1 MSLDGPYQKDRCMD
15 SKKTHYKAEQS
26 KQAVET
32 TKLKGAGA
40 VPRKRKRIA
49 LSSALAVFLTF
60 TLAFSSFAWGA
71 ANDVSSIIFPNDAI
85 SDIPA
90 GDTQDSVALD
100 GENKANEITEANAT
114 DQEDNARSLDESAG
128 NADNEAFAEEPSTT
142 DADVGIGVAE
152 VNEGDADNDKGI
164 GPFAEVENAP
174 YIDADGN
181 RVTLPSGV
189 SATVVTA
196 DDTTLADGWYI
207 VNNDVTISERITI
220 SGNVNLILGDGYTFT
235 AGKGIQVGSGTS
247 LSIYAQSTSAGSMGS
262 LVANVFGEDTLTAIG
277 GSNTKGCGDITIN
290 GGAIRVTGGRTG
302 AAIGGASGGTGGNIQ
317 INGGIVTAL
326 AGTDGAA
333 IGGGAFGGTAG
344 TITINGGTV
353 NATGGQRSAA
363 IGGGSSGNGGTI
375 TINGGTVNATGGDY
389 SCAIG
394 GGLSGEGGNIT
405 INGGN
410 VSAKSISVDCAA
422 IGGSSRASGGNI
434 ALNGGFIDAQGVT
447 PTAGGDIGPGIGNG
461 EGGAGCTLSTTDSGS
476 AFITTNMINGS
487 EAPLISCIY
496 FIGANGYVRGDQ
508 ALAKD
513 LHLSQSQSL
522 SISSGSTLRVPTGIT
537 LTNDGKLFDNGMLIN
552 NGTIVNNG
560 GTRVLGSA
568 KLTNKGIF
576 TNNGTLEVLG
586 TLESTGTIE
595 GTGAFSGNKASQS
608 APSAPQK
615 QSVTESSVTLVP
627 MTTSGNGD
635 LQYGY
640 SSDGTVPASWQTSN
654 TFTGLSADTT
664 YTFFAR
670 YEGNTYFEA
679 ATSAGT
685 SIATAAIRSGHV
697 ENVTDAS
704 LNYLGADFVLPGDAV
719 ADAILPAYARK
730 QLSLGK
736 DVDIWMESNRIT
748 DGSISSA
755 VESELGDFLP
765 TAYFGLTSYWQ
776 VEGETPVQAA
786 AETRDDAMVMVRL
799 KLPDSAINTDPS
811 ITREYK
817 VVCAYNGV
825 ATPLITRY
833 DPDSQTVE
841 FRTNRFAFFCLACK
855 DTRDGKTVYPVMVRD
870 SYAQD
875 SGQGQYAAGDTVVVN
890 AGARDG
896 YMVEFW
902 NGTPSDK
909 IHFTII
915 DSSHASFVMPEG
927 AVMVSPQ
934 WVRIGD
940 ISDVTDVE
948 ANAFRAKLMNSG
960 VDLAERVLPADAF
973 AQLPALKN
981 VDIWLKSVEGIS
993 DADAALVAENLGD
1006 WTLASEVDLALFY
1019 KMDGVETQIHETNKP
1034 VTVQLTLPDSV
1045 INADASKTR
1054 TYEVLR
1060 VHEGAVSV
1068 IPVTFD
1074 ADAKTLTFE
1083 TDRFSAYAIAYKDA
1097 AATTPGGEDPGDN
1110 GSNNGSANGSSS
1122 GDNDAAGVL
1131 SATGDSV
1138 GALVVLLLSMVVAA
1152 GILGARH
1159 RRASSA
1165 QKGKHASR

>member
-1 MSLDGPYQKDRCMD
+1 
-15 SKKTHYKAEQS
+15 
-26 KQAVET
+26 V
-32 TKLKGAGA
+32 
-40 VPRKRKRIA
+40 
-49 LSSALAVFLTF
+49 
-60 TLAFSSFAWGA
+60 
-71 ANDVSSIIFPNDAI
+71 
-85 SDIPA
+85 
-90 GDTQDSVALD
+90 
-100 GENKANEITEANAT
+100 
-114 DQEDNARSLDESAG
+114 
-128 NADNEAFAEEPSTT
+128 
-142 DADVGIGVAE
+142 
-152 VNEGDADNDKGI
+152 
-164 GPFAEVENAP
+164 
-174 YIDADGN
+174 
-181 RVTLPSGV
+181 
-189 SATVVTA
+189 
-196 DDTTLADGWYI
+196 
-207 VNNDVTISERITI
+207 
-220 SGNVNLILGDGYTFT
+220 
-235 AGKGIQVGSGTS
+235 
-247 LSIYAQSTSAGSMGS
+247 
-262 LVANVFGEDTLTAIG
+262 
-277 GSNTKGCGDITIN
+277 
-290 GGAIRVTGGRTG
+290 IR
-302 AAIGGASGGTGGNIQ
+302 
-317 INGGIVTAL
+317 
-326 AGTDGAA
+326 
-333 IGGGAFGGTAG
+333 
-344 TITINGGTV
+344 
-353 NATGGQRSAA
+353 
-363 IGGGSSGNGGTI
+363 
-375 TINGGTVNATGGDY
+375 
-389 SCAIG
+389 
-394 GGLSGEGGNIT
+394 
-405 INGGN
+405 
-410 VSAKSISVDCAA
+410 
-422 IGGSSRASGGNI
+422 
-434 ALNGGFIDAQGVT
+434 T
-447 PTAGGDIGPGIGNG
+447 PTPRPGVV
-461 EGGAGCTLSTTDSGS
+461 S
-476 AFITTNMINGS
+476 
-487 EAPLISCIY
+487 
-496 FIGANGYVRGDQ
+496 
-508 ALAKD
+508 
-513 LHLSQSQSL
+513 
-522 SISSGSTLRVPTGIT
+522 
-537 LTNDGKLFDNGMLIN
+537 
-552 NGTIVNNG
+552 
-560 GTRVLGSA
+560 
-568 KLTNKGIF
+568 
-576 TNNGTLEVLG
+576 
-586 TLESTGTIE
+586 
-595 GTGAFSGNKASQS
+595 
-608 APSAPQK
+608 
-615 QSVTESSVTLVP
+615 
-627 MTTSGNGD
+627 
-635 LQYGY
+635 
-640 SSDGTVPASWQTSN
+640 
-654 TFTGLSADTT
+654 
-664 YTFFAR
+664 
-670 YEGNTYFEA
+670 
-679 ATSAGT
+679 
-685 SIATAAIRSGHV
+685 
-697 ENVTDAS
+697 NVTVAAD
-704 LNYLGADFVLPGDAV
+704 NYLGADFVLPGDAV

-817 VVCAYNGV
+817 VVCVYNGV

>member
-1 MSLDGPYQKDRCMD
+1 MKFRG
-15 SKKTHYKAEQS
+15 T
-26 KQAVET
+26 
-32 TKLKGAGA
+32 GA
-40 VPRKRKRIA
+40 VPRKRKRAA

-71 ANDVSSIIFPNDAI
+71 ANDVSSTVFANDAV

-90 GDTQDSVALD
+90 EDAQDSVVPG
-100 GENKANEITEANAT
+100 GENKTNETIEVGALS
-114 DQEDNARSLDESAG
+114 QESLMKGLDESAG
-128 NADNEAFAEEPSTT
+128 NADGEAFTEESSNTVADGDISAAAE
-142 DADVGIGVAE
+142 
-152 VNEGDADNDKGI
+152 NEGI
-164 GPFAEVENAP
+164 EPLAEVENVS

-196 DDTTLADGWYI
+196 DDTVWADGWYV
-207 VNNDVTISERITI
+207 VNSDVTISQRVTV
-220 SGNVNLILGDGYTFT
+220 SGNVNLILGDGFT
-235 AGKGIQVGSGTS
+235 LTAEKGIQVGSSAS
-247 LSIYAQSTSAGSMGS
+247 LSIYAQSASAGSMGS
-262 LVANVFGEDTLTAIG
+262 LVANVFAETSLTAIG
-277 GSNTKGCGDITIN
+277 GSNTEGCGNITIN
-290 GGAIRVTGGRTG
+290 GGAIHATGGTTG
-302 AAIGGASGGTGGNIQ
+302 AAIGSASGGAGGNIQ
-317 INGGIVTAL
+317 INGGIVTAS
-326 AGTDGAA
+326 GGSEGAA
-333 IGGGAFGGTAG
+333 IGGGGFGGTAG
-344 TITINGGTV
+344 AITINGGTV
-353 NATGGQRSAA
+353 NAIGGQRSAA
-363 IGGGSSGNGGTI
+363 IGGGSSGDGGTI
-375 TINGGTVNATGGDY
+375 IINGGTVNATGGDY

-394 GGLSGEGGNIT
+394 GGISGEGGNIT

-410 VSAKSISVDCAA
+410 VSARSLSVDCAA
-422 IGGSSRASGGNI
+422 IGGAKGASGGNI
-434 ALNGGFIDAQGVT
+434 ALNGGIIDAQGVN
-447 PTAGGDIGPGIGNG
+447 PSAGDIGPGIGNG
-461 EGGAGCTLSTTDSGS
+461 EGGTGCTLSTAANGN
-476 AFITTNMINGS
+476 AFITTNWINGS
-487 EAPLISCIY
+487 EALLTSCIY
-496 FIGANGYVRGDQ
+496 FIGTNGYARGDQ
-508 ALAKD
+508 TLTKD
-513 LHLSQSQSL
+513 LHLSQGQSL
-522 SISSGSTLRVPTGIT
+522 SISSGGALRVPAGIT
-537 LTNDGKLFDNGMLIN
+537 LTNDGILFDRGELEN

-568 KLTNKGIF
+568 KLTNKGTF
-576 TNNGTLEVLG
+576 TNNGALEVLG

-595 GTGAFSGNKASQS
+595 GTGTFSGNKASQT

-670 YEGNTYFEA
+670 YEGNTYFET

-685 SIATAAIRSGHV
+685 NIATAAIRSGHV

-704 LNYLGADFVLPGDAV
+704 LNYLGVDFVMPGDYV

-748 DGSISSA
+748 DGSVSSA

-765 TAYFGLTSYWQ
+765 AAYFGLTSYWQ
-776 VEGETPVQAA
+776 VEGEAPVQAA

-817 VVCAYNGV
+817 VVCVYNGV
-825 ATPLITRY
+825 ATTLITRY

-841 FRTNRFAFFCLACK
+841 FRTNRFASFCLACK

-890 AGARDG
+890 AGVRDG

-909 IHFTII
+909 IDFTII

-934 WVRIGD
+934 WIRIGN

-948 ANAFRAKLMNSG
+948 ANALQARLVNSG

-973 AQLPALKN
+973 AQLPALKD
-981 VDIWLKSVEGIS
+981 VDIWLRSVEGIS
-993 DADAALVAENLGD
+993 DADVALVAENLGD
-1006 WTLASEVDLALFY
+1006 WTLASEVDLTLFY
-1019 KMDGVETQIHETNKP
+1019 KMDGTETQIHETNKP
-1034 VTVQLTLPDSV
+1034 VTVQLTLPDSA
-1045 INADASKTR
+1045 INIDASKTR
-1054 TYEVLR
+1054 TYEVMR
-1060 VHEGAVSV
+1060 VHDGAISV

-1083 TDRFSAYAIAYKDA
+1083 TDRFSAYAIAYKDT
-1097 AATTPGGEDPGDN
+1097 AATTPGDEPGDRPGGEDPGDN
-1110 GSNNGSANGSSS
+1110 GSNSTAPGNDGSANGSSS
-1122 GDNDAAGVL
+1122 EGNNAQGNSAAGAL
-1131 SATGDSV
+1131 SATGDGIGS
-1138 GALVVLLLSMVVAA
+1138 LVVLILCMVGAA

-1165 QKGKHASR
+1165 QRGKHALH